1 MLVGGL
7 LLGFSITCYLSLSS
21 YGTLLCNDQAS
32 DLDELIGLGTSQLVR
47 RLGRLHLPF
56 SVDGLAL
63 HVCQVIGI
71 PL

>member
-1 MLVGGL
+1 MLVGSL
-7 LLGFSITCYLSLSS
+7 LLGFSITCYLSFSS
-21 YGTLLCNDQAS
+21 YGTLLSDEQAS
-32 DLDELIGLGTSQLVR
+32 DLYELIGLGTSQLVS
-47 RLGRLHLPF
+47 RLDCLHLPL